1 MNRRDFVAM
10 LTIGLPALPIRRI
23 LDGSGKPKN
32 GDIIWVYLP
41 EDPRTK
47 WPGNWIPY
55 RVCDDRLYEVKD
67 TGPISRSFFLPAD
80 RVIDG
85 SYGLDWRWQKPK

>member
-1 MNRRDFVAM
+1 MNRRDFFAM
-10 LTIGLPALPIRRI
+10 LTIGLPALPIRGLI
-23 LDGSGKPKN
+23 DGSGKPKD

-41 EDPRTK
+41 EDPWKK

-85 SYGLDWRWQKPK
+85 SYGLEWRWEKPK